1 MLFLLGADDTL
12 FALDTTDGKV
22 IWKKTFPNAVPVKR
36 AATWL
41 CPNAANATPVIDRQ
55 KGVIYFIT
63 SDGKLRGLALGD
75 GAEPLTPTRVFVA
88 PYARDWSLNLI
99 DDVVYT
105 TSARGCGQL
114 EPDSEMASALLPK
127 GTGVQLDPGAI
138 SAADVRD
145 PQLPA

>member
-1 MLFLLGADDTL
+1 MEKD
-12 FALDTTDGKV
+12 
-22 IWKKTFPNAVPVKR
+22 FPIAVPVKR

-75 GAEPLTPTRVFVA
+75 GAERLTPTDFVA

-105 TSARGCGQL
+105 SARGCGQL
-114 EPDSEMASALLPK
+114 EPE
-127 GTGVQLDPGAI
+127 TGNGI
-138 SAADVRD
+138 GSAAQGHGR
-145 PQLPA
+145 PA